1 MTDFIA
7 KAKELGFYTAD
18 TMDSSLLL
26 PKQEVRDMCAA
37 NRCHAYGNNWT
48 CPPECGTLEQSVEKL
63 KKYNKVLVV
72 QTMGELEDEF
82 DFETMMDL
90 EKQHRSNFHA
100 MAEIIRET
108 YPDALCLG
116 AGGCRICAKC
126 AYPEPCRFPEKACSS
141 MEAFGLVVSD
151 VCTACGM
158 TYYYGKNTL
167 AYEACFVYKED

>member
-1 MTDFIA
+1 MENLIE
-7 KAKELGFYTAD
+7 KAREVGFYKAFI
-18 TMDSSLLL
+18 MDSALLQ
-26 PKQEVRDMCAA
+26 PKQEVRDMCVA

-48 CPPECGTLEQSVEKL
+48 CPPACGTLEESVEKL

-72 QTMGELEDEF
+72 QTMGTLEDEF
-82 DFETMMDL
+82 DFEGMMDL
-90 EKQHRSNFHA
+90 EKQHRSNFHS
-100 MAEIIRET
+100 MAEIIRQQ

-126 AYPEPCRFPEKACSS
+126 AYPEPCRFPEKAYSS

-158 TYYYGKNTL
+158 PYYYGKNTL
-167 AYEACFVYKED
+167 TYQACFVYKES